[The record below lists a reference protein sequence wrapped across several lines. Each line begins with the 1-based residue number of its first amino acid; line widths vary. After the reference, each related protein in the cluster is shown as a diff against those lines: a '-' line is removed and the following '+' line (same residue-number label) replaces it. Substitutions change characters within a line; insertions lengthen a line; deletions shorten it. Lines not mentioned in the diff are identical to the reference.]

1 MSNFRSPSRSV
12 FSIIN
17 MCSSQRYLPSNGRI
31 LQRSDSLSLS
41 LYTHIRARAAD
52 CGGFIKICSMAATSS
67 SNSIECAL
75 QQYTML
81 WGDRRAVV
89 DITFLVFESKPITI
103 PIPVIIMWRISFNYY
118 MEQLCDVHALE

>member
-1 MSNFRSPSRSV
+1 MSNFRGALLALC
-12 FSIIN
+12 FLIN

-31 LQRSDSLSLS
+31 LQRSDSLSLFI
-41 LYTHIRARAAD
+41 YTHIRARAAD

-67 SNSIECAL
+67 SNSIESAL

-103 PIPVIIMWRISFNYY
+103 PIPVIIMCRISFKYFIWNNYV
-118 MEQLCDVHALE
+118 MFMR